1 MLRTV
6 TPEALD
12 ALSWD
17 DPGAARSRFDLQR
30 IHKVMGSSGI
40 SRSALQQMRVR
51 AATNR
56 PLRVL
61 ELGAGDG
68 SLMLRVAQSLSP
80 MWPSVQL
87 TLLDRVPVVSRSTV
101 QSFAALGWTAT
112 SRKLDVLDWA
122 RPSRGDAPLGLT
134 SPSQFDVIVAHLF
147 LHHFQGDELRAV
159 LTAVAQRGDHF
170 FAFEPRRSAW
180 ALAASHCVGS
190 LGVNHITR
198 SDAVLSVKAGFR
210 GQELTR
216 AWAEVSTG
224 WSAREYK
231 GGLFS
236 HCFAAER
243 RAALKQ
249 PQTTQMNLE
258 NPRA

>member
-1 MLRTV
+1 MLRSV

-17 DPGAARSRFDLQR
+17 DPRAERSRFDLQR
-30 IHKVMGSSGI
+30 IHKVMGSSRVT
-40 SRSALQQMRVR
+40 RSALQLMKVR

-68 SLMLRVAQSLSP
+68 SLMLRVAQRLSP

-87 TLLDRVPVVSRSTV
+87 TLLDRVPVVSRSTI
-101 QSFAALGWTAT
+101 QSYAALGWTAT
-112 SRKLDVLDWA
+112 SRKADVLDWA
-122 RPSRGDAPLGLT
+122 SPSRTDAPQGVTL
-134 SPSQFDVIVAHLF
+134 PSQFDVIVAHLF

-159 LTAVAQRGDHF
+159 LGAAARRGDHF
-170 FAFEPRRSAW
+170 FACEPRRSPL
-180 ALAASHCVGS
+180 ALAASHMVGA
-190 LGVNHITR
+190 LGANRITR

-210 GQELTR
+210 DTELSR
-216 AWAEVSTG
+216 IWGEVSTDWRG
-224 WSAREYK
+224 REYPA
-231 GGLFS
+231 GLFS

-243 RAALKQ
+243 RCALKQ
-249 PQTTQMNLE
+249 
-258 NPRA
+258 AKSA

>member
-1 MLRTV
+1 MLRSV

-17 DPGAARSRFDLQR
+17 DPSAERSRADLQR
-30 IHKVMGSSGI
+30 IHKVMGSSAVT
-40 SRSALQQMRVR
+40 RSALQKMKVR

-68 SLMLRVAQSLSP
+68 SLMLKVAQRLSP

-87 TLLDRVPVVSRSTV
+87 TLLDRVPVVSRSTI

-112 SRKLDVLDWA
+112 CRKADVLDWA
-122 RPSRGDAPLGLT
+122 RPLRGELPQGVA

-159 LTAVAQRGDHF
+159 LSAAAQRGNHF
-170 FAFEPRRSAW
+170 FACEPRRSPL
-180 ALAASHCVGS
+180 ALAASHLVGA
-190 LGVNHITR
+190 LGANSITR

-210 GQELTR
+210 DMELSR
-216 AWAEVSTG
+216 AWGEVSTG
-224 WSAREYK
+224 WRAREYQA
-231 GGLFS
+231 GLFS

-243 RAALKQ
+243 RTAQKHQ
-249 PQTTQMNLE
+249 
-258 NPRA
+258 R